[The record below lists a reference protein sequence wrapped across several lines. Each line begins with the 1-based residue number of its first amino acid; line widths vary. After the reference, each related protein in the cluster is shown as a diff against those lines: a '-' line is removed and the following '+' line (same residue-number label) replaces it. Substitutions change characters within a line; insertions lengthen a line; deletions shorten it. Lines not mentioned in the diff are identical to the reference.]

1 MTSYRLDIDG
11 LRAIAVLI
19 VIGFHLKL
27 SFLSG
32 GHIGV
37 DVFFVLSGYLITSNL
52 VRQMIR
58 GTFSIKEFYSKRI
71 QRLFPALFTTVVLT
85 FIAAAFIL
93 LPEDFDRFS
102 KSVVATIFSLSNFI
116 FWSESGYWD
125 VSSETKALL
134 HTWSLGVEE
143 QFYLVW
149 PAVLLL
155 IVKSGIKVT
164 KALFALTVL
173 GFVFCYFHSLND
185 ISGAFYLLP
194 SRVFQFSSGGLLAAL
209 LFSNSFKSLLQVK
222 RLRDTLLVL
231 GLSLLAFGSVM
242 FSEDVRYPGAYA
254 LVPTFGA
261 FFILMAGSNDT
272 GQGWIGRGILENSLL
287 VWIGQVSYSLYLV
300 HWPIIV
306 LYRLLTGAVLTTQG
320 VCFLVVAIFA
330 AASLLHYGVERRFYS
345 RRFTAGQEMAPLNV
359 ISQPVLLTLGSGLV
373 IAAVATHAWSN
384 GGWTWRFPELLYSNE
399 AIKAAMT
406 KRVAHHSAACQIL
419 EWPADGKCSPKES
432 PTVLF
437 FGNSHEPD
445 GFNFMRAAYPEHIR
459 EMDVVN
465 FSTINDCKNLAQ
477 INLRW
482 QTDSSYCQK
491 RLDRLFEPDFVS
503 DLDVIVYSAHYTF
516 KFWSSAGW
524 EIIKDLK
531 SMNGDIRVITF
542 SDYLET
548 TKSCVNILNKTGATD
563 SCFSEENI
571 AYNPSDSAQSLYP
584 IYRPL
589 VDLYINRMNL
599 LCEDAIPST
608 CKSETEDGIP
618 YSFDNHHNSL
628 EFSEMSGRMYAKIN
642 PGLFDD
648 ILEEDF
654 DSSATFGTKGMDDA
668 SVSEIETKIQEMYV
682 GFLNRAAD
690 RQGLEYWL
698 IPIVEGVLTLE
709 HVRAALTSVDQAEY
723 MGIHSGLNHS
733 QLVTTVYK
741 NILERTPDSVGLNYW
756 VGELAS
762 GRVNEHQMVNTI
774 IRETTDPK
782 DNASEFSVDF
792 AVFSNK
798 IKAAEYFT
806 EQTKNFT
813 FDASFRE
820 AARAAIMGVTQD
832 VNTLNY
838 SKASTDEHV
847 KKRRAIS
854 FDKY

>member
-52 VRQMIR
+52 VRQMTR

-71 QRLFPALFTTVVLT
+71 QRLFPALFATVVLT

-102 KSVVATIFSLSNFI
+102 KSAAATIFSLSNFI

-149 PAVLLL
+149 PAALLL
-155 IVKSGIKVT
+155 IMKSGVKVA

-209 LFSNSFKSLLQVK
+209 LLSNSLMPLLQV
-222 RLRDTLLVL
+222 RHLRDALLIAGLLLL
-231 GLSLLAFGSVM
+231 GFGSVIL
-242 FSEDVRYPGAYA
+242 SEEVLYPGAYA

-261 FFILMAGSNDT
+261 LFILMAGSNNT
-272 GQGWIGRGILENSLL
+272 GQGWIGQRILENSLL
-287 VWIGQVSYSLYLV
+287 VWVGQVSYSLYLV

-306 LYRLLTGAVLTTQG
+306 LYRYLTGAALTTQE
-320 VCFLVVAIFA
+320 VCFLIVAIFA

-345 RRFTAGQEMAPLNV
+345 RRFTAGQEVVPLNI
-359 ISQPVLLTLGSGLV
+359 ISQPILLTLGSGLV
-373 IAAVATHAWSN
+373 IAAVATHAWSS

-399 AIKAAMT
+399 AIKAAMK
-406 KRVAHHSAACQIL
+406 KRTAHHSAACQIL
-419 EWPADGKCSPKES
+419 EWPADGECSPKKS

-445 GFNFMRAAYPEHIR
+445 GFNFMRAAYPERMR

-465 FSTINDCKNLAQ
+465 FSTINDCKNLAK

-491 RLDRLFEPDFVS
+491 RLNRLFEPGFVS
-503 DLDVIVYSAHYTF
+503 DLDVIVYSAHHTF
-516 KFWSSAGW
+516 KFWNSTGW

-531 SMNGDIRVITF
+531 SMNSDLRVITF

-563 SCFSEENI
+563 SCFSAENV
-571 AYNPSDSAQSLYP
+571 AYNPSDSPQSLYP
-584 IYRPL
+584 IHRSL

-599 LCEDAIPST
+599 LCEGAIPSS
-608 CKSETEDGIP
+608 CKSETNDGIP

-628 EFSEMSGRMYAKIN
+628 EFAEMSGRMYAEIN
-642 PGLFDD
+642 PNLFDD
-648 ILEEDF
+648 ILDEDF
-654 DSSATFGTKGMDDA
+654 DSSIAFRAKGMDDI
-668 SVSEIETKIQEMYV
+668 SVSKIEIRIQEMYV
-682 GFLNRAAD
+682 GFLMRAAD

-723 MGIHSGLNHS
+723 MEIYSGLNHS

-741 NILERTPDSVGLNYW
+741 NILERTPDSAGLNYW
-756 VGELAS
+756 VEELAS
-762 GRVNEHQMVNTI
+762 GRVNENQMVNAI
-774 IRETTDPK
+774 IQATK
-782 DNASEFSVDF
+782 DTKANTSEFSVDF

-813 FDASFRE
+813 FDAYFHQ
-820 AARAAIMGVTQD
+820 AARAAVMGVTQD
-832 VNTLNY
+832 VNTLNN
-838 SKASTDEHV
+838 SKASTDEYIER
-847 KKRRAIS
+847 RRAIS
-854 FDKY
+854 FGQY